1 MCLEEKTVMGMMDEA
16 EALGSQA
23 LVNANQYK

>member
-1 MCLEEKTVMGMMDEA
+1 MCLEEKTVMGMMDES

-23 LVNANQYK
+23 LVNANQY